1 MKKRYALIGVGGRG
15 FGMFARPIVED
26 FGDVADLVGLCD
38 VNQHRLDLANSRLSS
53 DIPMFTDLPAMLAAV
68 RPDVVIVSS
77 VDATHARFVVGALE
91 AGCDVLSEKPMATTA
106 ADIRA
111 ILNAERRTGRKVAVT
126 FNARYGA
133 PTEKVCE
140 LLRDGVIGDV
150 LSAEFTE
157 FLDTSHGADYFRR
170 WHRQKGNSGG
180 LLVHK
185 ATHHFDQLNW
195 WIGSAPQVVSAM
207 GGRRFYGPTRA
218 ERGDR
223 CLDCRYA
230 QTCEFYLDLRAND
243 KLRELYLEAE
253 AEDGYY
259 RDRCVFADDIDIEDS
274 LVVAIRY
281 ENGVLVS
288 YFLNAFA
295 PFEGQ
300 RIGFSGTGGRLEID
314 LVGTYHGLD
323 DTGAVSV
330 HPLGLAPVVK
340 VNPLFGR
347 PYEVP
352 VETRTGGHGGADERI
367 RSHLFREDAPD
378 PLSQRAGALAGAMS
392 ALIGVAA
399 NQSIAQCRPVEI
411 KSLLQE

>member
-1 MKKRYALIGVGGRG
+1 
-15 FGMFARPIVED
+15 MFARPLVED
-26 FGDVADLVGLCD
+26 YGDVAELVGLCD
-38 VNQHRLDLANSRLSS
+38 VNQHRLDLANSRLSCE
-53 DIPMFTDLPAMLAAV
+53 IPTFPDLQTMIAAV
-68 RPDVVIVSS
+68 RPDVVVVCT

-91 AGCDVLSEKPMATTA
+91 AGCEVIAEKPMATTA

-111 ILNAERRTGRKVAVT
+111 ILDAERRTGRRVGVT

-140 LLRDGVIGDV
+140 LLREGVIGEV
-150 LSAEFTE
+150 LSADFSE

-195 WIGSAPQVVSAM
+195 WIGSTPHVVSAM
-207 GGRRFYGPTRA
+207 GGRRYYGPTRA
-218 ERGDR
+218 ERGER
-223 CLDCRYA
+223 CLDCRYRE
-230 QTCEFYLDLRAND
+230 TCEFYLDLRAND
-243 KLRELYLEAE
+243 KLRELYLEGE
-253 AEDGYY
+253 NEDGYY
-259 RDRCVFADDIDIEDS
+259 RDRCVFADDIDIEDT
-274 LVVAIRY
+274 LVVSIRY
-281 ENGVLVS
+281 ESGVLVS
-288 YFLNAFA
+288 YSLNAFA

-300 RIGFSGTGGRLEID
+300 RIGFNGTGGRLEID
-314 LVGTYHGLD
+314 LVDSYHGLD

-330 HPLGLAPVVK
+330 HPLGIPPLVK
-340 VNPLFGR
+340 VNPLFGC

-367 RSHLFREDAPD
+367 RAHLFRDGAPD
-378 PLSQRAGALAGAMS
+378 PLSQRAGARAGAMS

-399 NQSIAQCRPVEI
+399 NQSIAEGRPIEI
-411 KSLLQE
+411 DSLLQE